1 MAETRDPTHGSFDGT
16 TTGPPEH
23 PPRPWLLDIDE
34 VALMIASDA
43 TAGLSPDEAGRRLE
57 EHGPNELTEKPPKPK
72 WLLFGEQFANT
83 MIVVLLV
90 AVAIT
95 IAIGDVKDAVVIVAI
110 VVANAVIGFV
120 QEARA
125 ERAMSALKR
134 MTAPTARVVRAGETI
149 TVPAR
154 QVVPGDLLVLDAGE
168 IVPADA
174 RLADAPNLRV
184 NESALTGESVPVD
197 KRTDALRRGEGET
210 VGDRTNMAFKGS
222 AVVFGRG
229 TAVVTATGMHTAL
242 GEIAG
247 LLQAHRTP
255 KTPLQRRIAVLG
267 RRLAVA
273 ALAVTAIVFVS
284 GIARGEDPTLMFLTA
299 VSLAVAAIPEA
310 LPAVVTVALAFGAK
324 RMADRRALVRKLPAV
339 ETLGSVTVICTDKTG
354 TLTQGRML
362 VERIRLLDEE
372 LTVTGSGYEPA
383 GDVFSGG
390 SSADPSRA
398 RLRSLLRAAVL
409 CNDATLV
416 PPSAEGG
423 DWDVSGDPTEGA
435 LLSMAAKG
443 GVDAPPTRRELPRL
457 AEEPFDAVRRRMT
470 TTHEGPEGRRITAS
484 KGAVEAIMPTA
495 DRVVDDATVRPV
507 TDGDRAHVEQ
517 WADDYAAQG
526 YRVLAIAGDD
536 GAGRDGRERS
546 LVLYGLVAMADP
558 LRDGVAQAV
567 EECRTAGIEPVLIT
581 GDHPATARAIAA
593 RAGIAD
599 DGGIMTGAEMAA
611 LDDDSLRKVI
621 DRIDVFARTEPEQK
635 LRIVEAWKE
644 RGSIVA
650 MTGDGVNDAPAL
662 RRADIGV
669 AMGIA
674 GTEVSKEAADMVLAD
689 DDFSTIVRAV
699 REGRRIYD
707 NIRRFVR
714 YMLTANSGEIWVIF
728 LAPFF
733 GLPLPLLPVQIL
745 WINLVTDGLPAVA
758 LGFEPPEPGVMRR
771 PPREPSE
778 SVLAGGLW
786 QHVLFIGLLMGAVPL
801 ALGLWG
807 EATGRPWQTMV
818 FTSLALL
825 QLGHALAVRSET
837 ETLRRRRVRTN
848 VFLMTAVAG
857 TAALQIG
864 MLWIPVARRLLDIE
878 PLEAGELAIVLASST
893 IVFLVVEAGKVI
905 QRRRITR

>member
-1 MAETRDPTHGSFDGT
+1 MAGTRNPTQGSLGEPAAAPWT
-16 TTGPPEH
+16 SPPH
-23 PPRPWLLDIDE
+23 PWLLDAGE
-34 VALMIASDA
+34 VGSALGSDL
-43 TAGLSPDEAGRRLE
+43 TAGLAPLEAERRLAA
-57 EHGPNELTEKPPKPK
+57 HGPNELAEKPPKPM

-83 MIVVLLV
+83 MIVVLMIAMV
-90 AVAIT
+90 VT
-95 IAIGDVKDAVVIVAI
+95 VAIGDIKDAIVIVAI
-110 VVANAVIGFV
+110 VLANAVIGFV

-125 ERAMSALKR
+125 EQAMSALKR
-134 MTAPTARVVRAGETI
+134 MTSPTARLVRAGDTI
-149 TVPAR
+149 SVPAR

-168 IVPADA
+168 VVPADA
-174 RLADAPNLRV
+174 RLVDAPNLRV
-184 NESALTGESVPVD
+184 NEAPLTGESVPVD
-197 KRTDALRRGEGET
+197 KHTDPLEPDESET
-210 VGDRTNMAFKGS
+210 LGDRTNMAFKGS

-229 TAVVTATGMHTAL
+229 TAIVTATGMQTAL

-247 LLQAHRTP
+247 MLQAHRAP
-255 KTPLQRRIAVLG
+255 KTPLQRRIAGLG
-267 RRLAVA
+267 RRLAAA
-273 ALAVTAIVFVS
+273 ALAVTGIVFVS
-284 GIARGEDPTLMFLTA
+284 GIARGEDATLMFLTA

-339 ETLGSVTVICTDKTG
+339 ESLGSVTVICTDKTG

-362 VERIRLLDEE
+362 VERIRLFDRE

-383 GDVFSGG
+383 GSLLADG
-390 SSADPSRA
+390 STADPDSEGL
-398 RLRSLLRAAVL
+398 RLLLRAAVL
-409 CNDATLV
+409 CNDAAMV
-416 PPSAEGG
+416 PPDRAGG
-423 DWDVSGDPTEGA
+423 EWGVNGDPTEGA
-435 LLSMAAKG
+435 LLALAGKA
-443 GVDAPPTRRELPRL
+443 GVDPARTRRALPRL

-470 TTHEGPEGRRITAS
+470 TTHQGPDGHTITAT
-484 KGAVEAIMPTA
+484 KGAVEAVVP
-495 DRVVDDATVRPV
+495 RVQRVLDGQSPRPV
-507 TDGDRAHVEQ
+507 TNGDRAQVER
-517 WADDYAAQG
+517 WVDEYSAQG

-536 GAGRDGRERS
+536 GGDGPDRS
-546 LVLYGLVAMADP
+546 PVLYGLVAMADP
-558 LRDGVAQAV
+558 LRDGVAEAV
-567 EECRTAGIEPVLIT
+567 EECRTAGIDPVLIT

-599 DGGIMTGAEMAA
+599 HGGDVMTGAELAT
-611 LDDDSLRKVI
+611 LDDDELRDSI
-621 DRIDVFARTEPEQK
+621 RRIDVFARTEPEQK

-669 AMGIA
+669 AMGIT

-714 YMLTANSGEIWVIF
+714 YMLTSNTGEIWVIF

-758 LGFEPPEPGVMRR
+758 LGFEPSEPGVMRR
-771 PPREPSE
+771 PPRDPAE

-786 QHVLFIGLLMGAVPL
+786 QHVLSVGLLMAAIPL
-801 ALGLWG
+801 ALGIWG

-837 ETLRRRRVRTN
+837 ETLRQRGVRSN
-848 VFLMTAVAG
+848 VPLMAAVG
-857 TAALQIG
+857 GSVALQVA
-864 MLWIPVARRLLDIE
+864 MLWIPAARRLLDLE
-878 PLEAGELAIVLASST
+878 PLDTIELVLVLASST
-893 IVFLVVEAGKVI
+893 VVFLVVEAGKVI
-905 QRRRITR
+905 RRHRLTR